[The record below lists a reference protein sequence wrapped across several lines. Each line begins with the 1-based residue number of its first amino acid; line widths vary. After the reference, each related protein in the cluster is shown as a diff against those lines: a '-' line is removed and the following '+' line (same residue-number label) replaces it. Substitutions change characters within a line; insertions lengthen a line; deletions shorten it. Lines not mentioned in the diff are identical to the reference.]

1 LIAKYDV
8 GLALEPAS
16 PESRY
21 LTTTNKIFQYLN
33 AGLAVVA
40 TPTAGQREVLAQ
52 APEAGLLVDL
62 KNPARL
68 AATLDEIVGD
78 PARLAAMGVAS
89 RRAAAQLFS
98 WDHCAPRLLAAVASA
113 LRQ

>member
-1 LIAKYDV
+1 M
-8 GLALEPAS
+8 S

-40 TPTAGQREVLAQ
+40 TPTAGQREVLER
-52 APEAGLLVDL
+52 APDAGLIIDL
-62 KNPARL
+62 EDPVAI
-68 AATLDEIVGD
+68 ATALDKMIGD

-89 RRAAAQLFS
+89 RRAAAQQFS
-98 WDHCAPRLLAAVASA
+98 WEHCAPRLLDAVASA
-113 LRQ
+113 VRQ